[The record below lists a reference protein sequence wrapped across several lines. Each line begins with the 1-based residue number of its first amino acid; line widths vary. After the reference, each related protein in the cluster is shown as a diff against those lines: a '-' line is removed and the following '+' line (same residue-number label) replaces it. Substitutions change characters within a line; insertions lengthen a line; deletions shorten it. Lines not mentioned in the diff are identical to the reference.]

1 MRIRSTRVVTGGVVR
16 PATITVSD
24 GVITEIG
31 DGTADLD
38 YGELVIMP
46 GLVDTHV
53 HVNEPGRTD
62 WEGFAT
68 ATVAALAGGCTT
80 IVDMPLNS
88 IPPTV
93 TVASLERKREVAAPQ
108 IGCDVGFW
116 GGFIGPTDQLVSMIE
131 AGVCGFKAFLV
142 DSGVDEFPL
151 VTPDQL
157 AAAMGVTAPRGIP
170 VLVHAEDPAAVAQ
183 VSGNTAD
190 YRSYLESRPVH
201 SEVSAVRMVAELTEA
216 TGARSHVLHV
226 SSGEAAEAI
235 GKGPSSLSGETCPHY
250 LTLAA
255 EEVPEGATEFKCAPP
270 IRASREGESLWEAL
284 GLGWL
289 SMVVSD
295 HSPAPP
301 ELKTTGDF
309 ATAWGGISSLQLR
322 LPITWTGARSR
333 GFGVLE
339 LTEWLAT
346 APARLA
352 GLDDRKG
359 SIAVGM
365 DADLVVWDPDGVMEV
380 RTDDLRHRHPLTPY
394 EGRHLRGEVVATLLR
409 GIVVHGEGAVTGR
422 HGRMLSR
429 R

>member
-1 MRIRSTRVVTGGVVR
+1 M
-16 PATITVSD
+16 
-24 GVITEIG
+24 
-31 DGTADLD
+31 
-38 YGELVIMP
+38 
-46 GLVDTHV
+46 
-53 HVNEPGRTD
+53 
-62 WEGFAT
+62 
-68 ATVAALAGGCTT
+68 
-80 IVDMPLNS
+80 
-88 IPPTV
+88 
-93 TVASLERKREVAAPQ
+93 
-108 IGCDVGFW
+108 
-116 GGFIGPTDQLVSMIE
+116 
-131 AGVCGFKAFLV
+131 
-142 DSGVDEFPL
+142 
-151 VTPDQL
+151 
-157 AAAMGVTAPRGIP
+157 
-170 VLVHAEDPAAVAQ
+170 
-183 VSGNTAD
+183 
-190 YRSYLESRPVH
+190 
-201 SEVSAVRMVAELTEA
+201 
-216 TGARSHVLHV
+216 
-226 SSGEAAEAI
+226 
-235 GKGPSSLSGETCPHY
+235 
-250 LTLAA
+250 
-255 EEVPEGATEFKCAPP
+255 
-270 IRASREGESLWEAL
+270 

-365 DADLVVWDPDGVMEV
+365 DADLVVWDPDGVIEV

-409 GIVVHGEGAVTGR
+409 GIVVHGEGAVAGR